1 MNKIP
6 SFEKNHDSLQPG
18 LHFSTLQRGVMTLDL
33 RFKRPNAG
41 DYIAPA
47 ALHSIEHMLATAL
60 RNGPQKEHILYFGPM
75 GCRTGFYLLTEGL
88 SFREAAEAL
97 RTALAACMEM
107 DEVPGARRIECGNYL
122 EHDLSGAKAECAAYI
137 ALLNG
142 LPADALAAEEAKA
155 EEAQAVAEKESAGA
169 LHAAEDER

>member
-1 MNKIP
+1 MDKIP
-6 SFEKNHDSLQPG
+6 SFEKDHDTLQPG

-41 DYIAPA
+41 DYVSPA

-75 GCRTGFYLLTEGL
+75 GCRTGFYFLTEGL
-88 SFREAAEAL
+88 TYREAYEAL
-97 RTALAACMEM
+97 RAALAACADM
-107 DEVPGARRIECGNYL
+107 DAVPGARRSECGNYL
-122 EHDLSGAKAECAAYI
+122 EHDLAGAKAECAAYL

-142 LPADALAAEEAKA
+142 MSGEELTEEEERARCAEAM
-155 EEAQAVAEKESAGA
+155 
-169 LHAAEDER
+169 R

>member
-1 MNKIP
+1 M
-6 SFEKNHDSLQPG
+6 QPG

-41 DYIAPA
+41 DYVSPA

-88 SFREAAEAL
+88 TYREAYEAL
-97 RTALAACMEM
+97 RAALAACADMGA
-107 DEVPGARRIECGNYL
+107 VPGARRSECGNYFGTRPCRSQGGMRR
-122 EHDLSGAKAECAAYI
+122 LSRT
-137 ALLNG
+137 
-142 LPADALAAEEAKA
+142 
-155 EEAQAVAEKESAGA
+155 AQW
-169 LHAAEDER
+169 DERGRTAIRISIARCAEAMR